1 MQYTLYSLLRKHG
14 EVMSEKHSNSHL
26 FFAALC
32 VTRIKPGS
40 LVISKSGYNK
50 GPPPCFLVAK
60 SSHLQQIDLFVE
72 ETIFLT
78 VALLGHEALGHE
90 ALAMRPWP

>member
-1 MQYTLYSLLRKHG
+1 MI
-14 EVMSEKHSNSHL
+14 
-26 FFAALC
+26 FIF
-32 VTRIKPGS
+32 
-40 LVISKSGYNK
+40 SKSGYNE

-90 ALAMRPWP
+90 ALGHEALAMRPWP